1 MSVAIAKKSISK
13 NTILKKTIEITNDN
27 EDVSDA
33 SDTGD
38 EYQDCITQSKLTTPE
53 SKENIDYEA
62 NKFILCVLK
71 TQIGKTFTAI
81 GRINNELDQ
90 DAELGKSIHLVFTM
104 NTLLNGKQFS
114 KRLESIEIKYGKGS
128 VVILASKYVGD
139 YKHVSKREELQGL
152 ILNKKTC
159 PRVVVMCS
167 NNTRYADGLEIMQV
181 LEDNKTNIK
190 RAFVYYDELHQYINK
205 EVRKQIEEI
214 HNFNITTAI
223 YALTATPDKIW
234 QATGFWSLLK
244 LHYFDD
250 YNDENYIGFADM
262 KFNTMDNY
270 FSLPYIKPHPFD
282 YSLKAFQAVGFAHH
296 VLEQHPTILANGSRV
311 FIPGHLKRTSH
322 LEIRDL
328 VLKTNWQ
335 SVVIVLNGEIKKL
348 YFKTKEHETMDAI
361 TITCEDEE
369 LSNIVYDILTKRKLI
384 KRPIIYTGFI
394 CIGMGQT
401 LVNEKIGNFTSAILG
416 HLDLNNDEIYQLFGR
431 ITGRMR
437 NWKTY
442 SKTNVYCP
450 SITKH
455 RCQVMEFCSRAI
467 SNDHNGEVVS
477 RNDYLN
483 PIDKLGEA
491 GKITNTYVRK
501 DSKPVKSHKEKE
513 AEKLK
518 DMQYK
523 VFDNQTDAI
532 DHAKKELNKT
542 LYLRKDNTPT
552 KDTCTDKGEHLT
564 IDELIAK
571 LGKLIMPK
579 VPIRLIPVKDS
590 NDNIKW
596 FLVWK
601 TIGEEPKNQ
610 SDDVA
615 ASDSDSGDNA
625 GDNACDTN
633 NEDE

>member
-1 MSVAIAKKSISK
+1 MSIAITKKSIP
-13 NTILKKTIEITNDN
+13 KKIIEITNDS
-27 EDVSDA
+27 DTGDA

-38 EYQDCITQSKLTTPE
+38 EYQDCITQSKLKIPE
-53 SKENIDYEA
+53 SKENIDYQA

-81 GRINNELDQ
+81 GRINNELEQ
-90 DAELGKSIHLVFTM
+90 DTELGKSIHLVFTM

-114 KRLESIEIKYGKGS
+114 KRLESIENKYGEGS
-128 VVILASKYVGD
+128 VVILASKYSGD
-139 YKHVSKREELQGL
+139 YKHVSKREALQGL

-167 NNTRYADGLEIMQV
+167 NNTRYTDGLEIMQV
-181 LEDNKTNIK
+181 LEDNKTNIQ
-190 RAFVYYDELHQYINK
+190 RAFIYYDELHQYINK
-205 EVRKQIEEI
+205 EVRKQIEQI

-262 KFNTMDNY
+262 KFHNMDNH

-282 YSLKAFQAVGFAHH
+282 YSLKAFQAVEFAHH

-311 FIPGHLKRTSH
+311 FIPGHLKRSSH
-322 LEIRDL
+322 LDIRDL
-328 VLKTNWQ
+328 VFKTNWK

-348 YFKTKEHETMDAI
+348 FFKNTEKDTPDAI

-369 LSNIVYDILTKRKLI
+369 LSNIVYNILEVRKLLN
-384 KRPIIYTGFI
+384 RPLVYTGFI

-401 LVNEKIGNFTSAILG
+401 LVNEKLGNFTSAILG

-437 NWKTY
+437 HWETY

-477 RNDYLN
+477 RDDYLN

-491 GKITNTYVRK
+491 GKITNTYIRK
-501 DSKPVKSHKEKE
+501 ESKPVKSNKEKE
-513 AEKLK
+513 TEKLK

-523 VFDNQTDAI
+523 VFNNQTDAI

-552 KDTCTDKGEHLT
+552 KDTSNDNGEHLT

-579 VPIRLIPVKDS
+579 AQIRLIPIKDS

-596 FLVWK
+596 CLVWK
-601 TIGEEPKNQ
+601 T
-610 SDDVA
+610 D
-615 ASDSDSGDNA
+615 
-625 GDNACDTN
+625 
-633 NEDE
+633 

>member
-13 NTILKKTIEITNDN
+13 NTVLKKTIEITNDN
-27 EDVSDA
+27 DNDNEDASDA
-33 SDTGD
+33 SDTSD

-81 GRINNELDQ
+81 GRINNELEQ
-90 DAELGKSIHLVFTM
+90 DSELGKSIHLVFTM

-114 KRLESIEIKYGKGS
+114 KRLESIETKYGKGS
-128 VVILASKYVGD
+128 VVILASKYAGD

-167 NNTRYADGLEIMQV
+167 NHTRYSDGVDIMQV

-262 KFNTMDNY
+262 KINTMDNY

-296 VLEQHPTILANGSRV
+296 VLEQHPTILNNGSRV
-311 FIPGHLKRTSH
+311 FIPGHLKRSSH

-394 CIGMGQT
+394 CIGMGC
-401 LVNEKIGNFTSAILG
+401 
-416 HLDLNNDEIYQLFGR
+416 Y
-431 ITGRMR
+431 
-437 NWKTY
+437 
-442 SKTNVYCP
+442 
-450 SITKH
+450 
-455 RCQVMEFCSRAI
+455 
-467 SNDHNGEVVS
+467 
-477 RNDYLN
+477 
-483 PIDKLGEA
+483 
-491 GKITNTYVRK
+491 
-501 DSKPVKSHKEKE
+501 
-513 AEKLK
+513 
-518 DMQYK
+518 
-523 VFDNQTDAI
+523 
-532 DHAKKELNKT
+532 
-542 LYLRKDNTPT
+542 
-552 KDTCTDKGEHLT
+552 
-564 IDELIAK
+564 
-571 LGKLIMPK
+571 
-579 VPIRLIPVKDS
+579 
-590 NDNIKW
+590 
-596 FLVWK
+596 
-601 TIGEEPKNQ
+601 
-610 SDDVA
+610 
-615 ASDSDSGDNA
+615 
-625 GDNACDTN
+625 
-633 NEDE
+633 